1 MRGSRMGMAMN
12 WMLAPGIGYCETGGE
27 FVFLDL
33 ARDRYFALR
42 GADRA
47 AFERLR
53 SGAFNDSD
61 AMTGLVG
68 TGLLVRADGSR
79 GLDPASAIIP
89 AQDLS
94 ARDDGFSLAGGISA
108 ARGLYWARRAMRPD
122 RIGATVAGLAKAKA
136 RYRGESREG
145 EVADV
150 AARYAASR
158 WIVPISPR
166 CLVDALAL
174 DRILLKRELA
184 ATLVF
189 GVRTNPFAA
198 HSWLQTSDLILTGTA
213 AEARNFTPILVVG

>member
-1 MRGSRMGMAMN
+1 MS
-12 WMLAPGIGYCETGGE
+12 WMLAPGVGYCEAGDE
-27 FVFLDL
+27 LVFLDL

-53 SGAFNDSD
+53 ANLPNDSH
-61 AMTGLVG
+61 AMTMLMRNGI
-68 TGLLVRADGSR
+68 LVRSNDSC
-79 GLDPASAIIP
+79 GLEPAHVDVP

-94 ARDDGFSLAGGISA
+94 AARYRFSLAEAIAA
-108 ARGLYWARRAMRPD
+108 ARSLYWARRAMRPE
-122 RIGATVAGLAKAKA
+122 RIGATVAGLAAAKLA
-136 RYRGESREG
+136 LGGAEADAEM
-145 EVADV
+145 VAV

-166 CLVDALAL
+166 CLVDTLAL
-174 DRILLKRELA
+174 DRILLQRGFA

-198 HSWLQTSDLILTGTA
+198 HSWLQARRTVLTGTA
-213 AEARNFTPILVVG
+213 AEARNFTPIMVVG

>member
-1 MRGSRMGMAMN
+1 MRGSRMGMTMN
-12 WMLAPGIGYCETGGE
+12 WMLAPGIGYCETGGDL
-27 FVFLDL
+27 VFLDL
-33 ARDRYFALR
+33 ARDRYFALH
-42 GADRA
+42 GDDRA
-47 AFERLR
+47 AFDRLR

-61 AMTGLVG
+61 AMTGLVR
-68 TGLLVRADGSR
+68 TGLVARYDGHG
-79 GLDPASAIIP
+79 GLGPASATIP

-94 ARDDGFSLAGGISA
+94 VRDDGFSVAGGLSA

-122 RIGATVAGLAKAKA
+122 RIGATVAGLAKVKA
-136 RYRGESREG
+136 RCRNDNRE
-145 EVADV
+145 EEMADV
-150 AARYAASR
+150 AARYTASR

-174 DRILLKRELA
+174 DRILLKRGLA

-198 HSWLQTSDLILTGTA
+198 HSWLQTSDLVLTGTA

>member
-1 MRGSRMGMAMN
+1 MS
-12 WMLAPGIGYCETGGE
+12 WMLAPGIGYCEVGGE
-27 FVFLDL
+27 LVFLDL

-42 GADRA
+42 GDDRA

-61 AMTGLVG
+61 AMTGLVR
-68 TGLLVRADGSR
+68 TGLLAHSDGR
-79 GLDPASAIIP
+79 GGLDPASVAIP
-89 AQDLS
+89 TSDLS
-94 ARDDGFSLAGGISA
+94 ARDDGFSMAGGVTA
-108 ARGLYWARRAMRPD
+108 ARSLYWARRAMRPN
-122 RIGATVAGLAKAKA
+122 RIGATVASLAVAKQRIGGA
-136 RYRGESREG
+136 KREG
-145 EVADV
+145 EIVAV

-174 DRILLKRELA
+174 DRILLGRGLA

-198 HSWLQTSDLILTGTA
+198 HSWLQSSDTVLTGTA
-213 AEARNFTPILVVG
+213 AEARNFTPILTVG

>member
-1 MRGSRMGMAMN
+1 MAWLPHRGITMN
-12 WMLAPGIGYCETGGE
+12 WMLAPGIGYCEAGGE

-42 GADRA
+42 GDDRA

-53 SGAFNDSD
+53 SGTFNDSD
-61 AMTGLVG
+61 AMTGLVR
-68 TGLLVRADGSR
+68 TGLLARSQGRGS
-79 GLDPASAIIP
+79 LDPTYVAIP
-89 AQDLS
+89 SRDLS
-94 ARDDGFSLAGGISA
+94 ACDDGFSMAGGIAA
-108 ARGLYWARRAMRPD
+108 ARSLYWARRAMRPN
-122 RIGATVAGLAKAKA
+122 RIGATVAGLAEAKQRIA
-136 RYRGESREG
+136 RPKRED
-145 EVADV
+145 EIVAV

-174 DRILLKRELA
+174 DRILLKRGLA

-198 HSWLQTSDLILTGTA
+198 HSWLQSSDTVLTGTA
-213 AEARNFTPILVVG
+213 AEARNFTPILIV